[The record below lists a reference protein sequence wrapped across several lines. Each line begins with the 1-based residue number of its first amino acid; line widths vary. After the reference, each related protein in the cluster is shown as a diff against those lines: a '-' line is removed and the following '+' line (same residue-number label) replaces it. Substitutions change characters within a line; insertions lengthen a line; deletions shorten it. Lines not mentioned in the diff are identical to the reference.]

1 MREGAV
7 GRKGNE
13 RRKRGR
19 GKENWRECERGRGE
33 KEGMKRG
40 VWRAREGERKEKEK
54 GSKEKRGREGRKREG
69 MMLRSVHVARGERW
83 LCG

>member
-1 MREGAV
+1 
-7 GRKGNE
+7 
-13 RRKRGR
+13 
-19 GKENWRECERGRGE
+19 
-33 KEGMKRG
+33 MKRG